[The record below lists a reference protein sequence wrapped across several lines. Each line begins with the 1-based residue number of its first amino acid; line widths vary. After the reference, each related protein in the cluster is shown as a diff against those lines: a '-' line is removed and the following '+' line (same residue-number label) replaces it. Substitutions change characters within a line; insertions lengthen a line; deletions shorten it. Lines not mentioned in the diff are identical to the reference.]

1 MAIRMV
7 RVQTPLQMT
16 TWFLGTYDVVTG
28 LYTVV
33 VRVST
38 TTVIFSLS
46 IEVAWQTS
54 VWLLIVVGTQMTVV
68 SV

>member
-38 TTVIFSLS
+38 TTVTFSLS
-46 IEVAWQTS
+46 IEVLWQTS